1 MRFRPTPTR
10 RPAGAVKSAKV
21 PDDQAS
27 QLAAHRIWARA
38 QKRLDAAKGV
48 AEKASVAQDLINGA
62 HGLTLGTLQEEL
74 PDYLESEGVAT
85 GWLPAAF
92 AARIPDAADAAA
104 NATTL
109 AKAHAVLLRNH
120 QSLTRAIAK
129 DVDALSLLDPTL
141 VDSAPYVNP
150 TGM

>member
-1 MRFRPTPTR
+1 M
-10 RPAGAVKSAKV
+10 

-74 PDYLESEGVAT
+74 PDYLESEGVPT
-85 GWLPAAF
+85 GWLPAA
-92 AARIPDAADAAA
+92 P
-104 NATTL
+104 ATPTPPTPPPTPPRSQRL
-109 AKAHAVLLRNH
+109 M
-120 QSLTRAIAK
+120 
-129 DVDALSLLDPTL
+129 LS
-141 VDSAPYVNP
+141 SCEIINP
-150 TGM
+150 

>member
-1 MRFRPTPTR
+1 
-10 RPAGAVKSAKV
+10 V